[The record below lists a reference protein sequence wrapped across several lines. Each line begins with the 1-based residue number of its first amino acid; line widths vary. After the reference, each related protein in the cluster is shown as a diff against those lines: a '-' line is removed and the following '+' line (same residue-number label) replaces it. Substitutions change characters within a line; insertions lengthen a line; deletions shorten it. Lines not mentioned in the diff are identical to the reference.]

1 MRPTVGLMVH
11 QRVGARL
18 QRVSG
23 RLATAPAWTAVEV
36 ARQLRRPRALATL
49 DAALRSMRCA
59 RSEIE
64 NAVAEQRGR
73 RGIVAAR
80 ELLPFA
86 DGRAESAME
95 SEARLVMID
104 HGLPLPELQYP
115 IHGHGGEMWR
125 VDFAWPDMRLA
136 ATAATVTPA
145 APAALAAPAAPAT
158 TALSLGWV
166 ATEVRAALAAM
177 VLPAS
182 VAGAGWVAPG
192 APAAPATR
200 GPLEQAPVGPVA
212 TGGRAVAAASA
223 SSLVSAVSAASVA
236 RGPSPQVPPAA
247 PVAAVASAGSA
258 AANSCRPRGSP
269 RRHAAMLLP
278 VGRYPPTSRHG
289 IGRRTGL
296 PGSPTRGP
304 ANSITSAGQPMMPV
318 IADQPIITAIKPAAR
333 PAPHFCDVRCS
344 T

>member
-1 MRPTVGLMVH
+1 MCSWGHAVACLGTAAALYGFDTENTVAIHMLDPGVRMRPTVGLMVH

-136 ATAATVTPA
+136 AEYESIEWHAGPAEMLRDKTRWAKLKSSGGRLSRLSSTMSDANPA
-145 APAALAAPAAPAT
+145 AWRPASPAT
-158 TALSLGWV
+158 STARVW
-166 ATEVRAALAAM
+166 
-177 VLPAS
+177 PADR
-182 VAGAGWVAPG
+182 W
-192 APAAPATR
+192 
-200 GPLEQAPVGPVA
+200 
-212 TGGRAVAAASA
+212 
-223 SSLVSAVSAASVA
+223 
-236 RGPSPQVPPAA
+236 
-247 PVAAVASAGSA
+247 
-258 AANSCRPRGSP
+258 
-269 RRHAAMLLP
+269 
-278 VGRYPPTSRHG
+278 
-289 IGRRTGL
+289 
-296 PGSPTRGP
+296 
-304 ANSITSAGQPMMPV
+304 
-318 IADQPIITAIKPAAR
+318 
-333 PAPHFCDVRCS
+333 
-344 T
+344 